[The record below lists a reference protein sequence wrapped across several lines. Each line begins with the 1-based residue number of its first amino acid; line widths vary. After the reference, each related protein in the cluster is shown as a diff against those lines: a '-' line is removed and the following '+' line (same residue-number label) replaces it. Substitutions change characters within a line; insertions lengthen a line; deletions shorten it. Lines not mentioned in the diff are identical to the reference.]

1 MGLRVALRVDLAPG
15 EINIQWHML
24 GGKLEF
30 TFIFCLPS
38 QVQIQAQIDDSHVVK
53 ILDTVSAT
61 ETRQLFIIMEY
72 CEGGNLLQWIRRNR
86 KHKML
91 NEIVSVSSLEGIYI
105 RKL

>member
-1 MGLRVALRVDLAPG
+1 MAYV
-15 EINIQWHML
+15 
-24 GGKLEF
+24 GKETKVYFYILS
-30 TFIFCLPS
+30 FI

-91 NEIVSVSSLEGIYI
+91 NETVSVSSLEGIYI
-105 RKL
+105 RKH